1 MKILIIYVLDDY
13 VDEGY
18 DDDDDDHVEGG
29 HYVDEGYDD
38 DHHHHHVEGGLGR
51 TGGSR
56 VIALGDGSRGTAT
69 PLTPTKK

>member
-13 VDEGY
+13 VDDSDD
-18 DDDDDDHVEGG
+18 DDDDDDHVEG
-29 HYVDEGYDD
+29 
-38 DHHHHHVEGGLGR
+38 GGLGR

>member
-1 MKILIIYVLDDY
+1 MNILIIYVLDDY
-13 VDEGY
+13 DDEGY
-18 DDDDDDHVEGG
+18 DDDDDED
-29 HYVDEGYDD
+29 DSDDSDD
-38 DHHHHHVEGGLGR
+38 DDDVDGGLGR

>member
-1 MKILIIYVLDDY
+1 MNILIIYVLDDY
-13 VDEGY
+13 DDEGY
-18 DDDDDDHVEGG
+18 DDDDDGD
-29 HYVDEGYDD
+29 DSDD
-38 DHHHHHVEGGLGR
+38 DDDDHVEGGLGR

>member
-18 DDDDDDHVEGG
+18 DDDDDHVEGG
-29 HYVDEGYDD
+29 DDGDDSDD
-38 DHHHHHVEGGLGR
+38 DDDDDVEGGGLGR

>member
-18 DDDDDDHVEGG
+18 DDDDDDDD
-29 HYVDEGYDD
+29 YVD
-38 DHHHHHVEGGLGR
+38 GGLGR

>member
-18 DDDDDDHVEGG
+18 DDDDDHVEGG
-29 HYVDEGYDD
+29 DDGDDSDDDDD
-38 DHHHHHVEGGLGR
+38 DHVDGGLGR

>member
-1 MKILIIYVLDDY
+1 MGVGVLLGIWRKIDPKCDS
-13 VDEGY
+13 
-18 DDDDDDHVEGG
+18 DDDDDDDVEG
-29 HYVDEGYDD
+29 
-38 DHHHHHVEGGLGR
+38 GGLGR

>member
-18 DDDDDDHVEGG
+18 DDDDDD
-29 HYVDEGYDD
+29 D
-38 DHHHHHVEGGLGR
+38 VEGGLGR

>member
-1 MKILIIYVLDDY
+1 MNILIIYVLDDY
-13 VDEGY
+13 DDEGY
-18 DDDDDDHVEGG
+18 DDVDDHVEGG
-29 HYVDEGYDD
+29 DYVDKGYD

>member
-29 HYVDEGYDD
+29 DYVDEGYDD
-38 DHHHHHVEGGLGR
+38 DDDVEGGGLGR

>member
-1 MKILIIYVLDDY
+1 MNILIIYVLDDY
-13 VDEGY
+13 DDEGY
-18 DDDDDDHVEGG
+18 DDVDDHVEGG
-29 HYVDEGYDD
+29 GDGDDSDD
-38 DHHHHHVEGGLGR
+38 DDDDDHVEGGLGR

>member
-1 MKILIIYVLDDY
+1 MNILIIYVLDDY
-13 VDEGY
+13 DDEGY
-18 DDDDDDHVEGG
+18 DVDDDGDDSDDSDDDDD
-29 HYVDEGYDD
+29 VD
-38 DHHHHHVEGGLGR
+38 GGLGR

>member
-1 MKILIIYVLDDY
+1 MKILIIYVLDVY

-18 DDDDDDHVEGG
+18 DDDDDDDHDHV
-29 HYVDEGYDD
+29 D
-38 DHHHHHVEGGLGR
+38 GGLGR

>member
-18 DDDDDDHVEGG
+18 DDDDDDDHDHV
-29 HYVDEGYDD
+29 D
-38 DHHHHHVEGGLGR
+38 GGLGR

>member
-1 MKILIIYVLDDY
+1 MMIMIMIMWRMVGDGDDS
-13 VDEGY
+13 
-18 DDDDDDHVEGG
+18 DDDDDDDVEG
-29 HYVDEGYDD
+29 
-38 DHHHHHVEGGLGR
+38 GGLGR

>member
-1 MKILIIYVLDDY
+1 MNILIIYVLDDY
-13 VDEGY
+13 DDEGY
-18 DDDDDDHVEGG
+18 DDDDGDDS
-29 HYVDEGYDD
+29 DDSDD
-38 DHHHHHVEGGLGR
+38 DDDVDGGLGR

>member
-18 DDDDDDHVEGG
+18 DDDDDDDVEG
-29 HYVDEGYDD
+29 
-38 DHHHHHVEGGLGR
+38 GGLGR

>member
-1 MKILIIYVLDDY
+1 MKTLIIQFLDDFDDY
-13 VDEGY
+13 DE
-18 DDDDDDHVEGG
+18 DDDLVEG
-29 HYVDEGYDD
+29 
-38 DHHHHHVEGGLGR
+38 GGLGR

>member
-1 MKILIIYVLDDY
+1 MKILIVYVLDDY
-13 VDEGY
+13 VDRGY
-18 DDDDDDHVEGG
+18 DDDDHVEG
-29 HYVDEGYDD
+29 
-38 DHHHHHVEGGLGR
+38 GGLGR

>member
-1 MKILIIYVLDDY
+1 MKTLIIQFLDDF
-13 VDEGY
+13 DDY
-18 DDDDDDHVEGG
+18 DDDDDLVEG
-29 HYVDEGYDD
+29 
-38 DHHHHHVEGGLGR
+38 GGLGR